1 MRSTA
6 TQNETIHIIMLYALF
21 IMVIIYLFCFL
32 FIHVHIGEYSFC
44 SRTSVL
50 FRFFF
55 FSQEQHHQK
64 IGFWMFSSRLF
75 CAVTYNKI
83 LTSAVEWIKDEDT
96 MNSGIFTV
104 QIWMLLIVGAFF
116 FFFKFWLLL
125 YSRSREQLRLH
136 RKLLISIFL
145 FYFSWTH
152 MHVEQRRSRINGWYT
167 FYLIPHIHTNNAIKI
182 ITWVFQ

>member
-1 MRSTA
+1 
-6 TQNETIHIIMLYALF
+6 MLYALF

-104 QIWMLLIVGAFF
+104 QIWMLLIVGVFF
-116 FFFKFWLLL
+116 FFLQILIIIILEKQRAITFAPETLDL
-125 YSRSREQLRLH
+125 YL
-136 RKLLISIFL
+136 SIL
-145 FYFSWTH
+145 FFVNTH
-152 MHVEQRRSRINGWYT
+152 ARRT
-167 FYLIPHIHTNNAIKI
+167 KT
-182 ITWVFQ
+182 

>member
-50 FRFFF
+50 FRFF

-104 QIWMLLIVGAFF
+104 QIWMLLIVGVFF
-116 FFFKFWLLL
+116 FFLQILIIIILEKQRAITFAPETLDL
-125 YSRSREQLRLH
+125 YL
-136 RKLLISIFL
+136 SIL
-145 FYFSWTH
+145 FFVNTH
-152 MHVEQRRSRINGWYT
+152 ARRT
-167 FYLIPHIHTNNAIKI
+167 KT
-182 ITWVFQ
+182 